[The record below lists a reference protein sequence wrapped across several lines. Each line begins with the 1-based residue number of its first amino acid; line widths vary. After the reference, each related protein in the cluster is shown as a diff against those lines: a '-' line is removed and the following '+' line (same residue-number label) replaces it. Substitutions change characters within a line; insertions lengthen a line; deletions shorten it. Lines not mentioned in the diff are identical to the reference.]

1 MIVKDILNKG
11 WECQC
16 IGCAI
21 GAGEFTPPGGLIVE
35 TKNFV
40 LHQDP
45 EVPIKGFL
53 IIASKAHIKSI
64 SELSFEE
71 SRELFDLVYNARIAL
86 KNIVDIK
93 EVNMIQEERS
103 KHFHLWLLPRYNWM
117 DEKFPYSLS
126 AIREIMTFSKN
137 NCKTDHHIKEILETV
152 ELIKN
157 HCNAKEDNI
166 LVTRI
171 QELMEG

>member
-1 MIVKDILNKG
+1 MKMEDRGNLMIVKDILNKE
-11 WECQC
+11 WQCEC
-16 IGCAI
+16 IGCGI
-21 GAGEFTPPGGLIVE
+21 GTGDITPPGGLIVE

-71 SRELFDLVYNARIAL
+71 SRELFDLVYKARMAL
-86 KNIVDIK
+86 KSIIDIK
-93 EVNMIQEERS
+93 EVTIIQEERS

-117 DEKFPYSLS
+117 DEKATYSLS
-126 AIREIMTFSKN
+126 TIREITAFSKN
-137 NCKTDHHIKEILETV
+137 ICKTEQNIKEILETV
-152 ELIKN
+152 ELIKS
-157 HCNAKEDNI
+157 EI
-166 LVTRI
+166 LR
-171 QELMEG
+171 G

>member
-1 MIVKDILNKG
+1 MIIKDILNKE
-11 WECQC
+11 WEC
-16 IGCAI
+16 IGCGI
-21 GAGEFTPPGGLIVE
+21 GAGKITPPGGVIVE

-71 SRELFDLVYNARIAL
+71 SRELFDLVYKVRIAL

-93 EVNMIQEERS
+93 EVSIIQEERS
-103 KHFHLWLLPRYNWM
+103 KHFHLWLLPRYEWM
-117 DEKFPYSLS
+117 NDKFTNSLS
-126 AIREIMTFSKN
+126 TIREMMSFSKDN
-137 NCKTDHHIKEILETV
+137 SKTDQNIKDILETV
-152 ELIKN
+152 ELIRN
-157 HCNAKEDNI
+157 QCNSN
-166 LVTRI
+166 L
-171 QELMEG
+171 ELHWDSN